1 MTKRF
6 TVPEAIRDL
15 FDIDVATQSPLI
27 KNKATSLVRNGLI
40 KVKTEQIVQRKATYL
55 EDDQLPVLFN
65 ALLLNSVFHDPKD
78 VKRIFEDKSYREECA
93 RAVRVM
99 FGERNSLM
107 GIALINCLALKFADS
122 LAGDFDLYRDK
133 LPNPFAVLP
142 QLALGKNQSLLH
154 ALLAQS
160 ATLEPS
166 DNILLAYLQGDLD
179 RAVEMSSLITTDNE
193 AVNQLKLHVER
204 SRREALEF
212 DALLDQFR
220 KM

>member
-1 MTKRF
+1 MASRL
-6 TVPEAIRDL
+6 TVPQAIRQL
-15 FDIDVATQSPLI
+15 FGIDVATQSQLL
-27 KNKATSLVRNGLI
+27 KTKADSLVRNKLI
-40 KVKTEQIVQRKATYL
+40 KIETEQKVQRKTKYL
-55 EDDQLPVLFN
+55 APGQMTVLFN
-65 ALLLNSVFHDPKD
+65 ALLLNAVFHDPKD

-93 RAVRVM
+93 KAVRVM
-99 FGERNSLM
+99 FGESNSLM
-107 GIALINCLALKFADS
+107 GIALSNGLALKFADS
-122 LAGDFDLYRDK
+122 LAGDFDLYSDK

-179 RAVEMSSLITTDNE
+179 RAVEMSSLMTTDNE

-204 SRREALEF
+204 SRREAVEF
-212 DALLDQFR
+212 DDLLDQFR